1 MTMKVSELAS
11 KMGLKVKDA
20 IEVLKTSG
28 VSVKNGSSEIPD
40 SLGNSLLAT
49 HQQITDAV
57 GLPPQL
63 PSAKEVQSGK
73 AELPEP
79 EEVGHL
85 AIADAQTIAESNDAS
100 ITVIY
105 TMMDRIQQRYDEL
118 LVKQGI
124 QKAQRDEALVNQ
136 GRAVYHLAVQQDRL
150 TKLEQANQELDA
162 QSVNSVLGSMGIDIT
177 SLTERAQS
185 AVDNYTAN
193 EQQRVD
199 SAKHFIQTGKLL
211 TDDDGNEVKPDFFTL
226 TMHQLQIP
234 A

>member
-85 AIADAQTIAESNDAS
+85 AISFAGAVGNRRCSN
-100 ITVIY
+100 Y
-105 TMMDRIQQRYDEL
+105 C
-118 LVKQGI
+118 
-124 QKAQRDEALVNQ
+124 
-136 GRAVYHLAVQQDRL
+136 
-150 TKLEQANQELDA
+150 
-162 QSVNSVLGSMGIDIT
+162 
-177 SLTERAQS
+177 
-185 AVDNYTAN
+185 
-193 EQQRVD
+193 
-199 SAKHFIQTGKLL
+199 
-211 TDDDGNEVKPDFFTL
+211 
-226 TMHQLQIP
+226 
-234 A
+234 